1 MKRKNDKHL
10 PNPEGLH
17 VYRTLMNERK
27 TTPEESKPSL
37 DKKTL

>member
-17 VYRTLMNERK
+17 VYRILMNERN
-27 TTPEESKPSL
+27 TTPEESNPFL
-37 DKKTL
+37 DKNTL